1 MTRKQ
6 IFNAL
11 FWMLLII
18 GIILVIW
25 KIFGNS
31 PTDLQIILTF
41 MLMLL
46 FKIWSIS
53 DELKEFKY
61 EVKTSFHKVK
71 EDLSKSN

>member
-1 MTRKQ
+1 MIRKQ
-6 IFNAL
+6 ILNTL
-11 FWMLLII
+11 FWILLII

-25 KIFGNS
+25 KIFGDS

-46 FKIWSIS
+46 FKIWAIS

-61 EVKTSFHKVK
+61 EVKTSFSKVK
-71 EDLSKSN
+71 QDLSK